1 MSSRKRARP
10 AEGDGAAAKK
20 KDYKSRSRA
29 TDVWARKQWPQA
41 KYYRRY
47 YPRTEESLAKYG
59 QSWATAEQPQ
69 KEARTADMMIG
80 RGIYGMRK
88 ALKKPVMGLAHRGVD
103 MLGDRVFGKGLYMG
117 GRGQYHTNTLFGT
130 GEVPSFGSVGDETGA
145 ITISHSEYIRDV
157 YGLSSGNTFEVQ
169 SLSVNPGLANSF
181 PFLSQFA
188 SNFEEYEMLQLAY
201 TYKSLVSENLSST
214 DGQVGSVLLF
224 TEYNAAD
231 KPKTSKYQIMQGYG
245 HTDGKVTDNLLH
257 GVECDD
263 KKIVGD
269 GHKFVRTRPVDAD
282 VNADINKYDVGLFQL
297 AVSGTPAALAD
308 QVIGELHVSYTVRLR
323 KPRIYAGLGLT
334 QSRSEFI
341 WKRDG
346 ASGTNERMWS
356 TQSTGFLSNAVN
368 NIDVKFSEGTNEKD
382 TVVTF
387 PAGFVGDVEI
397 LCQYADGS
405 PSMTGELT
413 MFEDTFVSGNVTKL
427 SMLPLGAT
435 SVPAQ
440 DGASLFIGGT
450 GSHITQAGNINIL
463 SARCMFH
470 LEIATSNVDNAI
482 TFRSAPAATNQ
493 GMANPGGY
501 FHFVVQRINNSES
514 SGLQTFLDE
523 AGAIATLPTTF

>member
-10 AEGDGAAAKK
+10 AESSGAAAKK

-59 QSWATAEQPQ
+59 QSWASAEQPQ

-80 RGIYGMRK
+80 RGMYGMRR

-117 GRGQYHTNTLFGT
+117 GRGQYSTNSLFGT
-130 GEVPSFGSVGDETGA
+130 GEVPTFGSVGDETGA

-157 YGLSSGNTFEVQ
+157 YGLPSGTTFQVQ

-188 SNFEEYEMLQLAY
+188 SNFEEYEMIQLAY

-297 AVSGTPAALAD
+297 AVSGTPSALAD
-308 QVIGELHVSYTVRLR
+308 QVIGELHVSYTIRLR

-346 ASGTNERMWS
+346 AGVSNERIWS
-356 TQSTGFLSNAVN
+356 TSSTGFLANAVN
-368 NIDVKFSEGTNEKD
+368 NIDVVFSEGTDARD

-397 LCQYADGS
+397 LMQYADGS

-413 MFEDTFVSGNVTKL
+413 MIADTIVAGNVTKL
-427 SMLPLGAT
+427 NMLPMGGT
-435 SVPAQ
+435 SDAAGDAQ
-440 DGASLFIGGT
+440 TLFIGGT
-450 GSHITQAGNINIL
+450 GSHITQTGNVNIL
-463 SARCMFH
+463 QARCTFH
-470 LEIATSNVDNAI
+470 LEIATSNVDNSI
-482 TFRSAPAATNQ
+482 TFRSFNSNANQ
-493 GMANPGGY
+493 GLANPGGY

-514 SGLQTFLDE
+514 STLQNFLDE
-523 AGAIATLPTTF
+523 SGALAVLPTSF

>member
-1 MSSRKRARP
+1 
-10 AEGDGAAAKK
+10 
-20 KDYKSRSRA
+20 
-29 TDVWARKQWPQA
+29 
-41 KYYRRY
+41 
-47 YPRTEESLAKYG
+47 
-59 QSWATAEQPQ
+59 
-69 KEARTADMMIG
+69 
-80 RGIYGMRK
+80 
-88 ALKKPVMGLAHRGVD
+88 MG
-103 MLGDRVFGKGLYMG
+103 
-117 GRGQYHTNTLFGT
+117 
-130 GEVPSFGSVGDETGA
+130 GDETGA

-157 YGLSSGNTFEVQ
+157 YGLSAGTTFQVQ

-188 SNFEEYEMLQLAY
+188 SNFEEYEMIQLAY

-297 AVSGTPAALAD
+297 AVSGTPSALAD

-334 QSRSEFI
+334 QSRSEYI

-346 ASGTNERMWS
+346 AGVSNERIWS
-356 TQSTGFLSNAVN
+356 TTSTGFLANGVN
-368 NIDVKFSEGTNEKD
+368 NIDVVFTEGADARD

-387 PAGFVGDVEI
+387 PAGFVGDVEV
-397 LCQYADGS
+397 LLQYADGS
-405 PSMTGELT
+405 PSMTGELG
-413 MFEDTFVSGNVTKL
+413 MLEDTIVAGNVTKL
-427 SMLPLGAT
+427 NMLPLGGTTA
-435 SVPAQ
+435 AAG
-440 DGASLFIGGT
+440 DGNSLFIGGL

-463 SARCMFH
+463 QARCMFH
-470 LEIATSNVDNAI
+470 LEIATSNVDNSI
-482 TFRSAPAATNQ
+482 TFRSRNASSNQ

-501 FHFVVQRINNSES
+501 LHFVVQRINNSES
-514 SGLQTFLDE
+514 SGLQSFVDE
-523 AGAIATLPTTF
+523 SGALAVLPTTF